1 MAKIGVIAF
10 SEKGKLLGSFLLH
23 RLEEEGHSVQG
34 YVPGKY
40 AGDKMK
46 AFTDFHQISGTLF
59 EEKDIVIFIGAC
71 GIAVRAIAPHIKNK
85 MEDPGVL
92 VLDECGKY
100 VISLLSGHVGGANEF
115 ARRVGKMVGAEP
127 VITTATDRNGLFAV
141 DDWAVKNS
149 LHIWEPASVKEI
161 SSRILAGE
169 KVGFLS
175 HIPVKGNLPGQL
187 TMEHA
192 EAGIA
197 VCYDRDGQ
205 YFPITCRLVPMD
217 LVVGMG
223 CRRDKS
229 YAELDSFLHLVFQE
243 RGLETERIGLLC
255 SIDVK
260 GKEEGLQKL
269 AKAFRVGLQTFSA
282 SELSKAAGNFT
293 ASAFVEKQVGVDN
306 VCERSASLGSGGGRR
321 LVAKQTG
328 DGMTLAVYQREVILQ
343 FSETDRA

>member
-1 MAKIGVIAF
+1 M
-10 SEKGKLLGSFLLH
+10 
-23 RLEEEGHSVQG
+23 
-34 YVPGKY
+34 
-40 AGDKMK
+40 
-46 AFTDFHQISGTLF
+46 
-59 EEKDIVIFIGAC
+59 
-71 GIAVRAIAPHIKNK
+71 
-85 MEDPGVL
+85 
-92 VLDECGKY
+92 
-100 VISLLSGHVGGANEF
+100 GGANEF

-223 CRRDKS
+223 CRRGKS